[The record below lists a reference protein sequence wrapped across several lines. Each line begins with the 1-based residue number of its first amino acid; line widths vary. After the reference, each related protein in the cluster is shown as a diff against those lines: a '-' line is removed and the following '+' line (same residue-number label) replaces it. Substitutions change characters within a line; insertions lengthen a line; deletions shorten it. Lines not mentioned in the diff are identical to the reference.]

1 MRKFNSLLTVLA
13 MAAAF
18 IATSVS
24 ATIVKGR
31 IITLE
36 YQGLSTIGAPFSDD
50 NFLQA
55 ADRALIQI
63 RVNKGYS
70 DRDISGGFVN
80 RIQDTSGTVRV
91 FRMDAGGTVS
101 TDYIKLDGNGVE
113 IQVRD
118 GNIRFGSRIRSVG
131 GTDTGDTFMAL
142 GADVNGLPSTKG
154 LFGADYATALAVL
167 AAGTY
172 DGSNRLRIQTNTGS
186 ATPSPLKTG
195 YSGLVGVTVST
206 VPLPA
211 GAWLLLG
218 GVGIMALRRK
228 RAA

>member
-13 MAAAF
+13 LAAAC

-24 ATIVKGR
+24 ATTVKGR

-36 YQGLSTIGAPFSDD
+36 YQGLSTIGSPFSDD
-50 NFLQA
+50 PFLEGT
-55 ADRALIQI
+55 DRALIQI
-63 RVNKGYS
+63 RVNEGYT
-70 DRDISGGFVN
+70 DQLVSGGSVN
-80 RIQDTSGTVRV
+80 RIRDTSGTIRV
-91 FRMDAGGTVS
+91 FRKDAAGTVS
-101 TDYIKLDGNGVE
+101 ADYIQLGGNGVE

-118 GNIRFGSRIRSVG
+118 GSIRFGSRNRSSG
-131 GTDTGDTFMAL
+131 NTSTGETFMAL
-142 GADVNGLPSTKG
+142 GTNVNSLTSSEG
-154 LFGADYATALAVL
+154 LFGTDYATALAVL
-167 AAGTY
+167 AAGDY
-172 DGSNRLRIQTNTGS
+172 DGSKRLRIRTNTGS
-186 ATPSPLKTG
+186 GIVNNLQTG
-195 YSGLVGVTVST
+195 PSGLVSVTVST